1 MPEFSLSLEQQQML
15 AKAEAAVEKLSAGY
29 VPILKEELER
39 LSAELEAGN
48 DEEALILAHTIQ
60 GQAGTFGWPM
70 VTQAAIHLHQMI
82 EAQANNPISAYTIKS
97 IIETIH
103 MMLDKGLKGETAEGK
118 KLVADI
124 VSMINSTPT

>member
-1 MPEFSLSLEQQQML
+1 MPEMTLSPEQLQML
-15 AKAEAAVEKLSAGY
+15 ANAEAAVEKLSAGY
-29 VPILKEELER
+29 VPILLEELDK

-48 DEEALILAHTIQ
+48 DEEALVLAHTIQ

-70 VTQAAIHLHQMI
+70 VTQAAVHLYQII

-97 IIETIH
+97 IIDTIR
-103 MMLDKGLKGETAEGK
+103 MMLDKGLKGETPEGK

>member
-1 MPEFSLSLEQQQML
+1 MPDMNMTFEQQQML

-29 VPILKEELER
+29 VPILLGELDK
-39 LSAELEAGN
+39 LSTELEAGN

-70 VTQAAIHLHQMI
+70 VTEAAVHLYKVI
-82 EAQANNPISAYTIKS
+82 EVQANSPISAYTIKS

-103 MMLDKGLKGETAEGK
+103 MMLKKGLKGHTSQGK

-124 VSMINSTPT
+124 VSMVNATPT

>member
-1 MPEFSLSLEQQQML
+1 MPDMNMTFEQQQML

-29 VPILKEELER
+29 VPILLGELDK

-70 VTQAAIHLHQMI
+70 VTEAAHHLHQVI
-82 EAQANNPISAYTIKS
+82 EAQANSPISSYTIKS
-97 IIETIH
+97 IIDTIH
-103 MMLDKGLKGETAEGK
+103 MMLKNGLKGHTPQGK

-124 VSMINSTPT
+124 VSMVNATPT